1 MMVVNEPS
9 YSSQP
14 IVVRVS
20 SGVATNNSSNNM
32 NLPKKKKKS
41 ALDIFNESVTDW
53 VHEATLHDYNKKA
66 IVIDDI
72 QKYRKFNSYYNTHQH
87 CSILQVNQIPEG
99 CSCRYLPLTKIRGC
113 DTYEDYSFS
122 LISVTNH
129 TRAIQAFDFY
139 NLRNYNKYHVNMKD
153 IKKAEEELRK
163 DANTH
168 FHTRIVTILIFIIT
182 AVAF

>member
-1 MMVVNEPS
+1 MS
-9 YSSQP
+9 YYC
-14 IVVRVS
+14 VYL
-20 SGVATNNSSNNM
+20 NNHYKLGIRISDA
-32 NLPKKKKKS
+32 KKS
-41 ALDIFNESVTDW
+41 TNHVKQALNI
-53 VHEATLHDYNKKA
+53 
-66 IVIDDI
+66 
-72 QKYRKFNSYYNTHQH
+72 
-87 CSILQVNQIPEG
+87 NQIPEG